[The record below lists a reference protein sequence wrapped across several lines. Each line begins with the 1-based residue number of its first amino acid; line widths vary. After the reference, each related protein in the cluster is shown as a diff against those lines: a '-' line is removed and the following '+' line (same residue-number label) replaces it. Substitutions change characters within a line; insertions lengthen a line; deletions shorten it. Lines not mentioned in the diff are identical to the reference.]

1 MKPTARLFQCALCH
15 AQAII
20 CSKCD
25 HGQIYCSDSCS
36 ALARQ
41 QSLRAAGKR
50 YQATVNGKRNHAAR
64 QARYEMKV
72 KTNMTHQG
80 SPSVYQCASM
90 CFNATA

>member
-1 MKPTARLFQCALCH
+1 MEPTSRLFQCALCH
-15 AQAII
+15 TQVIV

-50 YQATVNGKRNHAAR
+50 YQGVVQKNL
-64 QARYEMKV
+64 QKV
-72 KTNMTHQG
+72 GFQDK
-80 SPSVYQCASM
+80 SI
-90 CFNATA
+90 